1 MVRVEL
7 KQMYFIELP
16 YDPEVPF
23 LGENSEKRKALIKK
37 EPCIPV
43 SVAELL
49 TIARTQRQPKCPA
62 TDDWFK
68 TCVHIHIHA
77 QWNITQT

>member
-7 KQMYFIELP
+7 KQVYFIELP
-16 YDPEVPF
+16 YDPEVPL

-37 EPCIPV
+37 DPCTPM

-49 TIARTQRQPKCPA
+49 TVAKTRKQPTWPA
-62 TDDWFK
+62 TDSWFK
-68 TCVHIHIHA
+68 TCVHTHIHTR
-77 QWNITQT
+77 WNVTQA